1 MWVWVWV
8 CEGVTGENISYISF
22 SMLKITERFIP
33 VFSTW
38 NTKSLDNYKHTICIY
53 NTHTHTQRLKIK
65 MVYQDNTIYKF
76 STELSFSSI
85 EQDTSKLQ
93 IKTTETIRNQNGLFL
108 ISCPPELEV

>member
-1 MWVWVWV
+1 MWVWV

-53 NTHTHTQRLKIK
+53 NTHTHTKVK
-65 MVYQDNTIYKF
+65 NKNG
-76 STELSFSSI
+76 LSRQYNIQIFNRI
-85 EQDTSKLQ
+85 IFFKYRTRH
-93 IKTTETIRNQNGLFL
+93 IKTTDKNYRNNKKAIFL
-108 ISCPPELEV
+108 